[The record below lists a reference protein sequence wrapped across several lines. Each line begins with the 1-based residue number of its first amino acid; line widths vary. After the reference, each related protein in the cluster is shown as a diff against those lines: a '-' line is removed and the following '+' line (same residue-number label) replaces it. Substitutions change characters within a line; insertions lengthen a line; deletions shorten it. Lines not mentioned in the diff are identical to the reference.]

1 MKRGFPYGLQLLG
14 AFLAV
19 ILVALG
25 GMVALILYCASRGQ
39 RFAPGS
45 QPSGAMALLMAGC
58 LSGGA
63 ALLLGLYLARRLS
76 NPLRQLTWVAAQWQ
90 AGKHQVRADGSAPGT
105 WGALNRC
112 LNALVGALEEQENA
126 RCQLVADLSHELR
139 APLAV
144 IQGNLEALLEGIYAP
159 SAETLGPICNE
170 VRALARRVEDLRDLA
185 LAEAGQL
192 VLRREPVDLTE
203 MVRAVLAGLQSQAAE
218 RGIEL
223 PLVLPRAILPRA
235 EVDAVRVRQALTLVI
250 SQALRQAPQRGR
262 VEVALQVRMPQWL
275 EVRVRDSG
283 PGIASGDA
291 VQSLG
296 SIGRGDR
303 GQGHLGLAMARRWV
317 EAHGGEMRVESAL
330 GQGTTVSLML
340 PAARP

>member
-1 MKRGFPYGLQLLG
+1 LG
-14 AFLAV
+14 ALLAV

-25 GMVALILYCASRGQ
+25 GLVALILACASRG
-39 RFAPGS
+39 RGFDPGQ
-45 QPSGAMALLMAGC
+45 QPGDAMALLMAGC

-76 NPLRQLTWVAAQWQ
+76 SPLRDLTWVVAQWQ
-90 AGKHQVRADGSAPGT
+90 AGKHQVRADGLAPGT
-105 WGALNRC
+105 WGTLNRG
-112 LNALVGALEEQENA
+112 LNAVVGALEEQENL
-126 RCQLVADLSHELR
+126 RRQLVADLSHELR

-159 SAETLGPICNE
+159 SAETLQPVYDE
-170 VRALARRVEDLRDLA
+170 VCALVRRVDDLRDLA

-203 MVRAVLAGLQSQAAE
+203 MVRGVLAGLQSQAAE

-235 EVDAVRVRQALTLVI
+235 EVDAARVRQALTLVI
-250 SQALRQAPQRGR
+250 AQALRQAPQRGR
-262 VEVALQVRMPQWL
+262 VEVALQARMPQWL
-275 EVRVRDSG
+275 EVRIRDNG

-291 VQSLG
+291 AQSFG
-296 SIGRGDR
+296 SIGRGER
-303 GQGHLGLAMARRWV
+303 GQGRLGLAMARRWV
-317 EAHGGEMRVESAL
+317 EAHGGELRVESAL
-330 GQGTTVSLML
+330 GQGTTVSLTL
-340 PAARP
+340 PVARP